1 MPPFCT
7 IDVIFA
13 KIYSSM
19 HKAALVIVFG
29 VLSLVGLIYL
39 NSDGFFSGKSSQKA
53 QSVEII
59 NRWDLPDILEEV
71 SGISYMDNGKIA
83 CVQDEDGFIFIYDLE
98 SASLKRK
105 IKFASH
111 GDYEGIALVG
121 TTAYVLRS
129 DGTLFE
135 VSNFENDLLK
145 TIEYSFGFSE
155 NYDFEG
161 LGYDQKNN
169 RLLLGIKNETD
180 DDFKSIYAFDLV
192 TKRIINEPVYKI
204 HFNHP
209 VFEILDMKPSNKMLQ
224 PSEITIHPDNGKIF
238 ILEAVTPKLLI
249 LDSIG
254 IPEKLYVFKK
264 KQFCQ
269 AEGLTFGPSGELF
282 ISNEGKGSSGNIL
295 SISLN

>member
-1 MPPFCT
+1 
-7 IDVIFA
+7 
-13 KIYSSM
+13 M
-19 HKAALVIVFG
+19 HKAVLIIILG
-29 VLSLVGLIYL
+29 VLSLVALIY
-39 NSDGFFSGKSSQKA
+39 FSFDDSFPGKSSRKIH
-53 QSVEII
+53 SVEII
-59 NRWDLPDILEEV
+59 NQWDLPDILEEV
-71 SGISYMDNGKIA
+71 SGIAYMKNDKIA
-83 CVQDEDGFIFIYDLE
+83 CVQDEDGFIFIYDIE

-145 TIEYSFGFSE
+145 TTEYSFGFSA

-161 LGYDQKNN
+161 IGYDHRNN
-169 RLLLGIKNETD
+169 RLLLGIKNKTD
-180 DDFKSIYAFDLV
+180 DDFKSIYAFDLD
-192 TKRIINEPVYKI
+192 TKKIIDEPVYKI
-204 HFNHP
+204 YFNHP
-209 VFEILDMKPSNKMLQ
+209 VFDILDMKPSNKMLQ
-224 PSEITIHPDNGKIF
+224 PSEITIHPNNGKIF

-254 IPEKLYVFKK
+254 NPEKLYVFKK
-264 KQFCQ
+264 KQFRQ
-269 AEGLTFGPSGELF
+269 AEGLTFGSSGELF